1 MLPAPQ
7 VEYSGGGVGRTAWR
21 GGVGTDIL
29 LGIGGLQRVR
39 RVGDEDRTVGSRAQ
53 DQRACGKVD
62 VAAAVDVA
70 ELAAAGHVEPE
81 VGVALRDA
89 GDLLAKPVD
98 AEDIA
103 EEIQVRTCGI
113 VDQRL
118 SKIEELVGLH
128 RAELVA
134 NNVAEGARLAARGGL
149 LDARLG
155 ERRQDIQLVERHGL
169 WGPPRQDAGSST
181 PIAS

>member
-21 GGVGTDIL
+21 GGGGTDIL
-29 LGIGGLQRVR
+29 LGIGGLQGIG
-39 RVGDEDRTVGSRAQ
+39 RVGDEDRTVGRRAQ
-53 DQRACGKVD
+53 DQRACGKVY

-98 AEDIA
+98 PEDLA
-103 EEIQVRTCGI
+103 EEIQVVAGGVI
-113 VDQRL
+113 DQRL
-118 SKIEELVGLH
+118 PQVEEFV
-128 RAELVA
+128 
-134 NNVAEGARLAARGGL
+134 
-149 LDARLG
+149 
-155 ERRQDIQLVERHGL
+155 
-169 WGPPRQDAGSST
+169 
-181 PIAS
+181 